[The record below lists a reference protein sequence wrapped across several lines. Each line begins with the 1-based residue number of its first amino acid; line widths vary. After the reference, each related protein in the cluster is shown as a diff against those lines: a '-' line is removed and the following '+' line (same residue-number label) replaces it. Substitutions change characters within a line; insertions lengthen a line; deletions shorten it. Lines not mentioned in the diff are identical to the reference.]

1 MEINSSI
8 IVNVDMSI
16 AAALLSLGVFLL
28 AIRTRSI
35 NDRRVSILRVL
46 SGLSVINATLYLV
59 LNFMEGPVYH
69 SPIMLVTVLETID
82 EITSNMFCLYWLYYV
97 LFSTYKSEDYLKKM
111 QRIFNMPFYIL
122 LVLDIVNIFTG
133 ILWYYDSD
141 VIYRETFLYTVQ
153 DVIRYGFIIVA
164 LIQYVRFR
172 KNDGKAHFFNIWL
185 SFVPIF
191 GAGLLEGFSG
201 YYCLSIGM
209 AIGVCM
215 LYMGISAEV
224 GFIDKETGFYNS
236 LYLAYIKDMIEKG
249 RFKLAGIITYRFEDP
264 DHMPRFSDSLIKL
277 LPDDCETV
285 RLDDR
290 TIVTMSETT
299 DGGLVFMLSE
309 DVEAICEE
317 MGIEVEVENEVKGKK
332 MDSATFFTDNIDL
345 NAYI

>member
-28 AIRTRSI
+28 AIRTKSI
-35 NDRRVSILRVL
+35 NDRRVDILRVL
-46 SGLSVINATLYLV
+46 SGLSLLNATLYLV

-97 LFSTYKSEDYLKKM
+97 LYSTYKSDDYLKKM

-133 ILWYYDSD
+133 MLWYYDSN
-141 VIYRETFLYTVQ
+141 VIYHETLLYTVQ

-172 KNDGKAHFFNIWL
+172 KNDGKVHFFNIWL
-185 SFVPIF
+185 SFVPF
-191 GAGLLEGFSG
+191 FVAGLYEGLTG
-201 YYCLSIGM
+201 YYSLSIGL

-236 LYLAYIKDMIEKG
+236 LYLTYLRDMIEKG

-264 DHMPRFSDSLIKL
+264 EHMPRFSDSLIKL

-317 MGIEVEVENEVKGKK
+317 MGIEVEVENEVKSKK
-332 MDSATFFTDNIDL
+332 IDSMDFFTDNINL
-345 NAYI
+345 ETYI